1 MFLSD
6 LLAVS
11 EKLVY
16 KNSIKAIL
24 KRVWAVPE
32 TKYWGKSNLPI
43 YAETT
48 SQAKQK
54 LSCIKC
60 YTIWHTTKAWSQ
72 LSIKTLSQEIDTD
85 LLALW
90 HTLLPFSLLGID
102 KIWFKLSVCT
112 AKMYCIIIGPDQKP
126 NWVLVCPYFYQMVL
140 VFVSPTIT
148 VGIWSRPQSS
158 FASL

>member
-48 SQAKQK
+48 GKNKSMLPPSQAKQK

-60 YTIWHTTKAWSQ
+60 YTI
-72 LSIKTLSQEIDTD
+72 
-85 LLALW
+85 
-90 HTLLPFSLLGID
+90 
-102 KIWFKLSVCT
+102 
-112 AKMYCIIIGPDQKP
+112 
-126 NWVLVCPYFYQMVL
+126 
-140 VFVSPTIT
+140 
-148 VGIWSRPQSS
+148 
-158 FASL
+158 